1 MGLPSQRS
9 AGSYLLGLRP
19 PPSAWEDIKDLT
31 PAGARLLDGRPPHSP
46 QHGPAPG
53 RGGAISPLLPSDAPL
68 TLN

>member
-31 PAGARLLDGRPPHSP
+31 PAGARLLADHHIHLNTARRLVEEVRSAHCCPPMP
-46 QHGPAPG
+46 P
-53 RGGAISPLLPSDAPL
+53 
-68 TLN
+68 